1 MLALNSMNRSI
12 NQAADELGRVHAEL
26 HRDIIRRGRDPA
38 TGRPTQ
44 LAGFAQCWVS
54 FPLTTRYSG

>member
-26 HRDIIRRGRDPA
+26 HRDIIRRGAIQRQAGQPSLQ
-38 TGRPTQ
+38 G
-44 LAGFAQCWVS
+44 LHSAGFLS
-54 FPLTTRYSG
+54 H